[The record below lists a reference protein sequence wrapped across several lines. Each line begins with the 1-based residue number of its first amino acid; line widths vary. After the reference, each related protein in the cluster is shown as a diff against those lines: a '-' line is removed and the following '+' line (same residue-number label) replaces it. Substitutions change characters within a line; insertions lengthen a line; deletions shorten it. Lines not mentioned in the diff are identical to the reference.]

1 MLRTVRAQRCT
12 LLLAPHD
19 TPSACHV
26 KAPESSANVSAM
38 AAQDLDVSEPRRP
51 DPENE
56 GAPWVVDV
64 VKGGTKVLA
73 TLDVTAELL
82 PPRKNAKGR
91 VVWSLPSEISQPPR
105 LGLKDK
111 ERVLEAYKVQRK
123 KRKEAN
129 HERAKELSKAQKKIE
144 KKQRWAATRLQ
155 AEARRGFARD
165 AIRLKRQ
172 ERAVEALAGSPP
184 PSPPAPA
191 RPSVGARARARAA
204 AAPAAPPPV
213 TPHAAAARPPPDV
226 VVDAPLAD
234 RQAWCEQWKA
244 RVVAHLDDLARD
256 AWAAAARRADAAPR
270 PAPAAVQ
277 RYAPP
282 AAAAP
287 PGPPPG
293 LPPGLAAPVAAPAAP
308 VSCPPCAAAPHS
320 AAPAAPAALPYDG
333 DVQAAMRNQDRAA
346 IRQIM
351 KARGTQETRRASA
364 PAALPPPGL
373 AQSSQPT
380 ELPEMPE
387 TISFLRSS
395 PLGIRL

>member
-1 MLRTVRAQRCT
+1 
-12 LLLAPHD
+12 
-19 TPSACHV
+19 
-26 KAPESSANVSAM
+26 M
-38 AAQDLDVSEPRRP
+38 ATQDLDVSEPRRP
-51 DPENE
+51 DPDTD
-56 GAPWVVDV
+56 GAAWVVDV
-64 VKGGTKVLA
+64 VKGGAKVLA
-73 TLDVTAELL
+73 TLDVTADLL

-111 ERVLEAYKVQRK
+111 ERVLDAYKVQRK

-129 HERAKELSKAQKKIE
+129 HEKAKELSKAQKKIE

-204 AAPAAPPPV
+204 EAPAAPPLIPESVGAGSRWRARAAEAAPPV
-213 TPHAAAARPPPDV
+213 TPHAPRPRPPPDV

-234 RQAWCEQWKA
+234 RGAWCEQWKA

-308 VSCPPCAAAPHS
+308 VVPPPYAAAPLS

>member
-1 MLRTVRAQRCT
+1 
-12 LLLAPHD
+12 
-19 TPSACHV
+19 
-26 KAPESSANVSAM
+26 M

-64 VKGGTKVLA
+64 VKGGSKVLA
-73 TLDVTAELL
+73 TLDVTPELL

-129 HERAKELSKAQKKIE
+129 HEKAKELSKAQKKVE
-144 KKQRWAATRLQ
+144 KKRRWAATRLQ

-213 TPHAAAARPPPDV
+213 TPHAPRPRPPPDV

-308 VSCPPCAAAPHS
+308 VVPPYAAAPLSAAPAAPVVPPPYAAAPLS

-373 AQSSQPT
+373 AQSSPPT

>member
-1 MLRTVRAQRCT
+1 MA
-12 LLLAPHD
+12 
-19 TPSACHV
+19 
-26 KAPESSANVSAM
+26 SSQ
-38 AAQDLDVSEPRRP
+38 QDLDVSEPRRP
-51 DPENE
+51 EPNRTD
-56 GAPWVVDV
+56 APWVVDV

-91 VVWSLPSEISQPPR
+91 VVWSLPAEIGQQPR

-129 HERAKELSKAQKKIE
+129 HERAKELSKAQKKVE
-144 KKQRWAATRLQ
+144 KKRRWAATRLQ

-204 AAPAAPPPV
+204 EAHAAAPPV
-213 TPHAAAARPPPDV
+213 TPHVPRPRPPPDV

-234 RQAWCEQWKA
+234 RGAWCEQWKA
-244 RVVAHLDDLARD
+244 RVVAQLDDLARD
-256 AWAAAARRADAAPR
+256 AWAAAARRADAVPR
-270 PAPAAVQ
+270 PAPAAVPQ
-277 RYAPP
+277 YAPP
-282 AAAAP
+282 GRLSPPPAAVP

-293 LPPGLAAPVAAPAAP
+293 LPPGLGAPSVPAAP
-308 VSCPPCAAAPHS
+308 LS
-320 AAPAAPAALPYDG
+320 AAPAAPGALPYGG
-333 DVQAAMRNQDRAA
+333 DVQAAMRHQDRAA

>member
-1 MLRTVRAQRCT
+1 MA
-12 LLLAPHD
+12 
-19 TPSACHV
+19 
-26 KAPESSANVSAM
+26 SSQ
-38 AAQDLDVSEPRRP
+38 QDLDVSEPRRP
-51 DPENE
+51 EPDRSD
-56 GAPWVVDV
+56 APWVVDV
-64 VKGGTKVLA
+64 VKGGSKVLA
-73 TLDVTAELL
+73 TLEVTADLL

-129 HERAKELSKAQKKIE
+129 HEKAKELSKAQKKIE

-204 AAPAAPPPV
+204 AAPAVPPPV
-213 TPHAAAARPPPDV
+213 TPHAPRPRPPPDV

-256 AWAAAARRADAAPR
+256 AWAKAARRADAAPR

-282 AAAAP
+282 PAAAP
-287 PGPPPG
+287 SGPPPG
-293 LPPGLAAPVAAPAAP
+293 LPPGLGAPVAAPAAP
-308 VSCPPCAAAPHS
+308 VVPPYAAAPLS
-320 AAPAAPAALPYDG
+320 AAPAAPGALPYGG

-346 IRQIM
+346 IREIM

-373 AQSSQPT
+373 TQSQPT

>member
-1 MLRTVRAQRCT
+1 MA
-12 LLLAPHD
+12 
-19 TPSACHV
+19 
-26 KAPESSANVSAM
+26 SSQ
-38 AAQDLDVSEPRRP
+38 QDLDVSEPRRP
-51 DPENE
+51 APDDAD
-56 GAPWVVDV
+56 APWVVDV
-64 VKGGTKVLA
+64 TKGGTKVLA

-111 ERVLEAYKVQRK
+111 ERVLDAYKVQRK

-129 HERAKELSKAQKKIE
+129 HERAKELSKAQKKVE
-144 KKQRWAATRLQ
+144 KKRRWAATRLQ

-204 AAPAAPPPV
+204 EAAPPV
-213 TPHAAAARPPPDV
+213 TPHAPRPRPPPDV

-234 RQAWCEQWKA
+234 RGAWCEQWKA

-270 PAPAAVQ
+270 PAPAAVP

-282 AAAAP
+282 PAAAP

-293 LPPGLAAPVAAPAAP
+293 LPPGLGAPVAAPSVPVAP
-308 VSCPPCAAAPHS
+308 PYAAAPLS
-320 AAPAAPAALPYDG
+320 AAPAAPGALPYDG

>member
-1 MLRTVRAQRCT
+1 
-12 LLLAPHD
+12 
-19 TPSACHV
+19 
-26 KAPESSANVSAM
+26 M
-38 AAQDLDVSEPRRP
+38 ATQDLDVSEPRRP
-51 DPENE
+51 DPDTD
-56 GAPWVVDV
+56 GAAWVVDV

-73 TLDVTAELL
+73 TLDVTADLL

-91 VVWSLPSEISQPPR
+91 VVWSLPAELAQQPR

-129 HERAKELSKAQKKIE
+129 HERAKELSKAQKKVE
-144 KKQRWAATRLQ
+144 KKRRWAATRLQ

-204 AAPAAPPPV
+204 AAPAGPPPV
-213 TPHAAAARPPPDV
+213 TPHAPRPRPPPDV

-234 RQAWCEQWKA
+234 RGAWCEQWKA

-270 PAPAAVQ
+270 PAPAAVPQ
-277 RYAPP
+277 YAPP
-282 AAAAP
+282 GRRSPPPAAVP

-293 LPPGLAAPVAAPAAP
+293 LPPGLGAPVAAPSVP
-308 VSCPPCAAAPHS
+308 VAAAP
-320 AAPAAPAALPYDG
+320 PQLPYGG

-346 IRQIM
+346 IREIM

-373 AQSSQPT
+373 AKSTSQPT

>member
-1 MLRTVRAQRCT
+1 MA
-12 LLLAPHD
+12 
-19 TPSACHV
+19 
-26 KAPESSANVSAM
+26 SSQ
-38 AAQDLDVSEPRRP
+38 QDLDVSEPRRP
-51 DPENE
+51 DADDTD
-56 GAPWVVDV
+56 APWVVDV
-64 VKGGTKVLA
+64 IKGGTKVLA

-91 VVWSLPSEISQPPR
+91 VVWSLPAELAQQPR

-129 HERAKELSKAQKKIE
+129 HERAKELSKAQKKVE
-144 KKQRWAATRLQ
+144 KKRRWAATRLQ

-172 ERAVEALAGSPP
+172 ERAVEALAGSPT

-204 AAPAAPPPV
+204 AAPAAAPPV
-213 TPHAAAARPPPDV
+213 TPHVPRPRPPPDV

-234 RQAWCEQWKA
+234 RGAWCEQWKA

-270 PAPAAVQ
+270 PAPAAVPQ
-277 RYAPP
+277 YAPP
-282 AAAAP
+282 GRRSPPSVAAP

-293 LPPGLAAPVAAPAAP
+293 LPPGLGAPVAAPAAP
-308 VSCPPCAAAPHS
+308 VQYAAAP
-320 AAPAAPAALPYDG
+320 PQLPYGG

-373 AQSSQPT
+373 ATSAPT

>member
-1 MLRTVRAQRCT
+1 
-12 LLLAPHD
+12 
-19 TPSACHV
+19 
-26 KAPESSANVSAM
+26 M
-38 AAQDLDVSEPRRP
+38 ASTQQDIDVSEPRRP
-51 DPENE
+51 DADDTD
-56 GAPWVVDV
+56 APWVVDV

-73 TLDVTAELL
+73 TMEVTPELL

-91 VVWSLPSEISQPPR
+91 VVWSLPAELSQQPR

-129 HERAKELSKAQKKIE
+129 HERAKELSKAQKKVE
-144 KKQRWAATRLQ
+144 KKRRWAATRLQ

-204 AAPAAPPPV
+204 EAPAAPPLIPESVGAGSRWRARAAEAAPPV
-213 TPHAAAARPPPDV
+213 TPHAPRPRPPPDV

-234 RQAWCEQWKA
+234 RAAWCEQWKA

-270 PAPAAVQ
+270 PAPAAVPQ
-277 RYAPP
+277 YAPP
-282 AAAAP
+282 GRRSPPPAAVP

-293 LPPGLAAPVAAPAAP
+293 LPPGLGAPVAAPSVP
-308 VSCPPCAAAPHS
+308 VAAAPPH
-320 AAPAAPAALPYDG
+320 LPYGG

-373 AQSSQPT
+373 AQSSPPT

>member
-1 MLRTVRAQRCT
+1 MA
-12 LLLAPHD
+12 
-19 TPSACHV
+19 
-26 KAPESSANVSAM
+26 SSQ
-38 AAQDLDVSEPRRP
+38 QDLDVSEPRRP
-51 DPENE
+51 EPDRSA
-56 GAPWVVDV
+56 APWVLDV
-64 VKGGTKVLA
+64 VKGGSKVLA
-73 TLDVTAELL
+73 TLDVTADLL

-91 VVWSLPSEISQPPR
+91 VVWSLPAELSQPPR

-129 HERAKELSKAQKKIE
+129 HERAKELSKAQKKVE
-144 KKQRWAATRLQ
+144 KKQRWSATRLQ

-204 AAPAAPPPV
+204 EAAPPV
-213 TPHAAAARPPPDV
+213 TPHVPRPRPPPDV

-234 RQAWCEQWKA
+234 RGAWCEQWKA

-270 PAPAAVQ
+270 PAPAAV
-277 RYAPP
+277 YAPP
-282 AAAAP
+282 GRRSPPPAAAP

-293 LPPGLAAPVAAPAAP
+293 LPPGLGAPVAAPSVPVAP
-308 VSCPPCAAAPHS
+308 PYAAAP
-320 AAPAAPAALPYDG
+320 PQLPYDG